1 MIDLNKKLDVS
12 DLIYGLMN
20 ETKDE
25 TANRIKENAE
35 RREECQSELQEE
47 MSDKGLCERG
57 FL

>member
-12 DLIYGLMN
+12 DVINGLLN

-25 TANRIKENAE
+25 TANRRKENAE
-35 RREECQSELQEE
+35 RREAERTEYERE
-47 MSDKGLCERG
+47 MDDKGLCERD

>member
-12 DLIYGLMN
+12 DVIYGLLN

-25 TANRIKENAE
+25 TANRRKENAE

-47 MSDKGLCERG
+47 MSDKGLCESDY
-57 FL
+57 L